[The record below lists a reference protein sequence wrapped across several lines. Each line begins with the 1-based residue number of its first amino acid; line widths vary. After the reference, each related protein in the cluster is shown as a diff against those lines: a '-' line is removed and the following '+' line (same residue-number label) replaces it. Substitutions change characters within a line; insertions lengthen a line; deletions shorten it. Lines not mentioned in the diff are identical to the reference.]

1 MLNFSNKACRRNIDI
16 WYELHIYGY
25 IRKNYLTSVKLV
37 KICQMNGQLP
47 YHEQLV
53 HYKQT
58 EQSRVKHLRK
68 CGAISSNLGLSD
80 INTGLFPRADD
91 KIIIIYVAGQ
101 WYITNLVLFFV
112 V

>member
-1 MLNFSNKACRRNIDI
+1 MLNVSNKACRRNIDI
-16 WYELHIYGY
+16 QYELHTYGY

-47 YHEQLV
+47 YPEQLV

-68 CGAISSNLGLSD
+68 CRAISSNLGLSD
-80 INTGLFPRADD
+80 TKTGLIPRADD
-91 KIIIIYVAGQ
+91 KIIIINVDG
-101 WYITNLVLFFV
+101 
-112 V
+112 